1 MHVSSTLRER
11 NKARTR
17 AALSEAAVA
26 IIREQGVERLTA
38 ELVADRA
45 GVSRRTFFNYFP
57 SVDAAMACSV
67 EALLAE
73 LTVALEARPTDESIW
88 ETIPAIL
95 TAPEGSAIVER
106 IALLATTR
114 DHSAQARHMA
124 HDHVEAFVDWLAQ
137 WVTNR
142 VGTDD
147 TLYAATLAA
156 SVAAAAE
163 AAVRVWISRPG
174 FTGLTT
180 ESLADY
186 RALLNR
192 SLDLLRE
199 GFERPRPA

>member
-1 MHVSSTLRER
+1 
-11 NKARTR
+11 
-17 AALSEAAVA
+17 
-26 IIREQGVERLTA
+26 
-38 ELVADRA
+38 
-45 GVSRRTFFNYFP
+45 
-57 SVDAAMACSV
+57 
-67 EALLAE
+67 
-73 LTVALEARPTDESIW
+73 
-88 ETIPAIL
+88 
-95 TAPEGSAIVER
+95 
-106 IALLATTR
+106 
-114 DHSAQARHMA
+114 MA

-147 TLYAATLAA
+147 ALYAATLAA

-199 GFERPRPA
+199 GFESPRPA